1 MYCGTVRVEGSSG
14 GYVHICDGIASALA
28 TAGGKEQVDPVE
40 AVFGALPGHFKL
52 PTTLEGRLGR
62 SCPIYETVNLGLGM
76 PVMLSNEWGVSE
88 GRLGRHPFFISTS
101 CLWRG
106 PLTSSFVSNTV
117 IP

>member
-1 MYCGTVRVEGSSG
+1 M
-14 GYVHICDGIASALA
+14 
-28 TAGGKEQVDPVE
+28 DPVE

-88 GRLGRHPFFISTS
+88 GRLAGILSSFPLPVSGG
-101 CLWRG
+101 G
-106 PLTSSFVSNTV
+106 PLDLKFCQ
-117 IP
+117 